1 MRLGVLDVGS
11 NTVHLQ
17 IMDAHH
23 GAAPLAQSSFK
34 HELRL
39 TQFLD
44 TDGAISDAGLEQLLL
59 AIKDVYKQ
67 ASNFELDESL
77 AFATS
82 AIREATNS
90 EEILKA
96 VRQSTG
102 IDLEV
107 LSGADEARFTFL
119 AVRRWLG
126 WSAGDI
132 LMLDIGGGSL
142 EIAHGEQEDPSS
154 AFSVQLGAGRLTRN
168 FLTGDPFTEKTLNT
182 LKSYIKE
189 ILEPIGEE
197 LGPLTKNYA
206 IGTSKTFR
214 TLRRIQMHYLPDY
227 GNNLT
232 LNGLNLMVPK
242 LQKMNLKERS
252 SLPGVS
258 PGRAQQIVAGAMVA
272 QGAMKKL
279 NLDYVVQCPW
289 ALREG
294 IVLKRLDWLKG

>member
-23 GAAPLAQSSFK
+23 GAAPLAQSSYK
-34 HELRL
+34 VELRL
-39 TQFLD
+39 TEYLD
-44 TDGAISDAGLEQLLL
+44 ESGAITQGGLENLIES
-59 AIKDVYKQ
+59 IKNVYLQ
-67 ASNFELDESL
+67 ASKFELDETL

-82 AIREATNS
+82 AIREASNS
-90 EEILKA
+90 QEVLDT
-96 VRQSTG
+96 VRTVTG
-102 IDLEV
+102 VDLQV

-142 EIAHGEQEDPSS
+142 EIAHGEQESPSS

-168 FLTGDPFTEKTLNT
+168 FLNGDPYTEKSL
-182 LKSYIKE
+182 LKLKAHIKE
-189 ILEPIGEE
+189 TLDPIGQE
-197 LGPLTKNYA
+197 LGEMTKNYA

-214 TLRRIQMHYLPDY
+214 TLRRIQEHFLPDY
-227 GNNLT
+227 GVNLT
-232 LNGLNLMVPK
+232 LNGLNLIVPK
-242 LQKMNLKERS
+242 LQRMEIKDRMT
-252 SLPGVS
+252 LPGVS
-258 PGRAQQIVAGAMVA
+258 PGRAKQIVAGAMVA

-294 IVLKRLDWLKG
+294 IVLQRLDWLNN

>member
-23 GAAPLAQSSFK
+23 GAAPVAQSSFK
-34 HELRL
+34 HEIRL
-39 TQFLD
+39 TQYLD
-44 TDGAISDAGLEQLLL
+44 SSGAITEEGVNKLIESISD
-59 AIKDVYKQ
+59 VFKQ
-67 ASNFELDESL
+67 AEEFELDESL

-82 AIREATNS
+82 AIREASNS
-90 EEILKA
+90 EQILETLRHK
-96 VRQSTG
+96 TG
-102 IDLEV
+102 TALEV
-107 LSGADEARFTFL
+107 LSGEDEARFTFL

-142 EIAHGEQEDPSS
+142 EIAHGEQEEPSY
-154 AFSVQLGAGRLTRN
+154 AYSVQLGAGRLTRQ
-168 FLTGDPFTEKTLNT
+168 FLNGDPFSEKSLDD
-182 LKSYIKE
+182 LKSHIKSTLEE
-189 ILEPIGEE
+189 IGGE
-197 LGPLTKNYA
+197 LGPVTKNYA

-232 LNGLNLMVPK
+232 LNGLNIMVPK
-242 LQKMNLKERS
+242 LQKMTLKERS

-258 PGRAQQIVAGAMVA
+258 PGRAIQIVAGAMVA

-294 IVLKRLDWLKG
+294 IVLKRLDWLKQ

>member
-23 GAAPLAQSSFK
+23 GSAPLAQSSFK
-34 HELRL
+34 NELRL
-39 TQFLD
+39 TEYLD
-44 TDGAISDAGLEQLLL
+44 ENGAISEVGLEKLVNS
-59 AIKDVYKQ
+59 IKDVYRQ
-67 ASNFELDESL
+67 AEAFDLDESL

-82 AIREATNS
+82 AIREASNS
-90 EEILKA
+90 EVVLAA
-96 VRQSTG
+96 VRNVTG

-107 LSGADEARFTFL
+107 LSGSDEARFTFL

-142 EIAHGEQEDPSS
+142 EIAHGDQEEPSS

-168 FLTGDPFTEKTLNT
+168 FLQGDPFTEKTLNN
-182 LKSYIKE
+182 LKVHIKE
-189 ILEPIGEE
+189 TLEPIGAD
-197 LGPLTKNYA
+197 LGQLTKNYA

-214 TLRRIQMHYLPDY
+214 TLRRIQMHYLPNY
-227 GNNLT
+227 GNHLT
-232 LNGLNLMVPK
+232 LYGLNIMVPK
-242 LQKMNLKERS
+242 LQKMTLKERM

-279 NLDYVVQCPW
+279 NLDYIEQCPW

-294 IVLKRLDWLKG
+294 IVLQRLDWLKQ

>member
-23 GAAPLAQSSFK
+23 GSAPLAQSSFK
-34 HELRL
+34 NELRL
-39 TQFLD
+39 TEYLD
-44 TDGAISDAGLEQLLL
+44 ENGAISEVGLEKLVNS
-59 AIKDVYKQ
+59 IKDVYRQ
-67 ASNFELDESL
+67 AEAFDLDESL

-82 AIREATNS
+82 AIREASNS
-90 EEILKA
+90 EVVLAA
-96 VRQSTG
+96 VRNVTG

-107 LSGADEARFTFL
+107 LSGSDEARFTFL

-142 EIAHGEQEDPSS
+142 EIAHGDQEEPSS

-168 FLTGDPFTEKTLNT
+168 FLQGDPFTEKTLNN
-182 LKSYIKE
+182 LKVHIKE
-189 ILEPIGEE
+189 TLEPIGAD
-197 LGPLTKNYA
+197 LGQLTKNYA

-214 TLRRIQMHYLPDY
+214 TLRRIQMHYLPNY
-227 GNNLT
+227 GNHLT
-232 LNGLNLMVPK
+232 LNGLNIMVPK
-242 LQKMNLKERS
+242 LQKMTLKERM

-279 NLDYVVQCPW
+279 NLDYIEQCPW

-294 IVLKRLDWLKG
+294 IVLQRLDWLKQ

>member
-23 GAAPLAQSSFK
+23 GSAPTAQSSFK
-34 HELRL
+34 EEIRL
-39 TQFLD
+39 TQYLD
-44 TDGAISDAGLEQLLL
+44 ETGSISEEGLRLLIS
-59 AIKDVYKQ
+59 AIKSVYKQ
-67 ASNFELDESL
+67 ASKIELDESL

-82 AIREATNS
+82 AIREASNS
-90 EEILKA
+90 DDVLGK
-96 VRQSTG
+96 VRVSTG

-107 LSGADEARFTFL
+107 LSGSDEARFTFL

-142 EIAHGEQEDPSS
+142 EIAHGEQEDPNS
-154 AFSVQLGAGRLTRN
+154 AFSLQLGAGRLTRN
-168 FLTGDPFTEKTLNT
+168 FLKGDPFSEKSLSE
-182 LKSYIKE
+182 LKNYINE
-189 ILEPIGEE
+189 ELEPIGQE
-197 LGPLTKNYA
+197 LGLVTKNYA

-214 TLRRIQMHYLPDY
+214 TLKRIQMHYLPDF
-227 GNNLT
+227 GENLT

-242 LQKMNLKERS
+242 LQKMNVKERAA
-252 SLPGVS
+252 LPSVS
-258 PGRAQQIVAGAMVA
+258 QGRATQIVAGAMVA
-272 QGAMKKL
+272 QGVLKKL
-279 NLDYVVQCPW
+279 GLEYVIQCPW

-294 IVLKRLDWLKG
+294 IVLRRLDWLKQ

>member
-11 NTVHLQ
+11 NTIHLQ

-23 GAAPLAQSSFK
+23 GSAPLAQSSFK
-34 HELRL
+34 VELRL
-39 TQFLD
+39 TEYINES
-44 TDGAISDAGLEQLLL
+44 GAISKEGISNLIT
-59 AIKDVYKQ
+59 AITDVFKE
-67 ASNFELDESL
+67 ASKFKLDETL

-90 EEILKA
+90 
-96 VRQSTG
+96 
-102 IDLEV
+102 DEV
-107 LSGADEARFTFL
+107 LSSVFKFTNVDLQVLSGSDEAKFTFL

-142 EIAHGEQEDPSS
+142 EIAHGEQENPSS
-154 AFSVQLGAGRLTRN
+154 AFSVQLGSGRLTRN
-168 FLTGDPFTEKTLNT
+168 FLSGDPFTEKSLEK
-182 LKSYIKE
+182 LKGHIKE
-189 ILEPIGEE
+189 TLEPIGAEIGE
-197 LGPLTKNYA
+197 ITKNYA

-214 TLRRIQMHYLPDY
+214 SLRRIQMHYLPNY
-227 GNNLT
+227 GENLT
-232 LNGLNLMVPK
+232 LNGLNQMVPK
-242 LQKMNLKERS
+242 LQKMDLKSRM
-252 SLPGVS
+252 SLPGLS
-258 PGRAQQIVAGAMVA
+258 PGRAKQIVAGAMVA

-294 IVLKRLDWLKG
+294 IVLQRLDWLKQ

>member
-17 IMDAHH
+17 VMDAHH

-34 HELRL
+34 VELRL
-39 TQFLD
+39 TEYLD
-44 TDGAISDAGLEQLLL
+44 SVGAISPDGIRKLVT
-59 AIKDVYKQ
+59 AIEEVYKQ
-67 ASNFELDESL
+67 ASIYQLDETL

-90 EEILKA
+90 DQVLDE
-96 VRQSTG
+96 VFNSTNVE
-102 IDLEV
+102 LQV

-142 EIAHGEQEDPSS
+142 EIAHGEQENPSS
-154 AFSVQLGAGRLTRN
+154 AFSVQLGGGRLTRN
-168 FLTGDPFTEKTLNT
+168 YLSGDPFSEKSLEK
-182 LKSYIKE
+182 LKSHIKE
-189 ILEPIGEE
+189 TLDPISMEIGEI
-197 LGPLTKNYA
+197 TKNYA

-214 TLRRIQMHYLPDY
+214 SLRRIQMHYLPNY
-227 GNNLT
+227 GENLT
-232 LNGLNLMVPK
+232 LNGLNIMVPK
-242 LQKMNLKERS
+242 LQKMDLKARMN
-252 SLPGVS
+252 LPGLS
-258 PGRAQQIVAGAMVA
+258 PGRAKQIVAGAMVA

-279 NLDYVVQCPW
+279 NLDYIVQCPW

-294 IVLKRLDWLKG
+294 IVLQRLDWLKQ

>member
-59 AIKDVYKQ
+59 SIKDVYKQ

-182 LKSYIKE
+182 LKSHIKE

>member
-34 HELRL
+34 HEIRL
-39 TQFLD
+39 TQYLD
-44 TDGAISDAGLEQLLL
+44 NQGAISHEGVAKLVESIQ
-59 AIKDVYKQ
+59 DVYKQ
-67 ASNFELDESL
+67 ASHFDLDESL

-90 EEILKA
+90 DQVLEQVHLK
-96 VRQSTG
+96 TK
-102 IDLEV
+102 IELEV
-107 LSGADEARFTFL
+107 LSGEDEARFTFL

-132 LMLDIGGGSL
+132 LVLDIGGGSL
-142 EIAHGEQEDPSS
+142 EIAHGEQEDPSY
-154 AFSVQLGAGRLTRN
+154 ALSVQLGAGRLTRN
-168 FLTGDPFTEKTLNT
+168 FLTGDPFTEKTLVN
-182 LKSYIKE
+182 LKNHIKE
-189 ILEPIGEE
+189 TLEPIGEA
-197 LGPLTKNYA
+197 LGEVTKNYA

-242 LQKMNLKERS
+242 LQKMTLKERS

-258 PGRAQQIVAGAMVA
+258 PGRANQIVAGAMVA

-294 IVLKRLDWLKG
+294 IVLKRLDWLKQ

>member
-23 GAAPLAQSSFK
+23 GAAPLAQSSYK
-34 HELRL
+34 VELRL
-39 TQFLD
+39 TEYLD
-44 TDGAISDAGLEQLLL
+44 ESGAITQGGLENLIES
-59 AIKDVYKQ
+59 IKNVYLQ
-67 ASNFELDESL
+67 ASKFELDETL

-82 AIREATNS
+82 AIREASNS
-90 EEILKA
+90 QEVLDT
-96 VRQSTG
+96 VRTVTG
-102 IDLEV
+102 VDLQV

-142 EIAHGEQEDPSS
+142 EIAHGEQESPSS

-168 FLTGDPFTEKTLNT
+168 FLNGDPYTEKSL
-182 LKSYIKE
+182 LKLKAHIKE
-189 ILEPIGEE
+189 TLDPIGQE
-197 LGPLTKNYA
+197 LGEMTKNYA

-214 TLRRIQMHYLPDY
+214 TLRRIQEHFLPDY
-227 GNNLT
+227 GVNLT
-232 LNGLNLMVPK
+232 LNGLNLIVPK
-242 LQKMNLKERS
+242 LQRMEIKDRMT
-252 SLPGVS
+252 LPGVS
-258 PGRAQQIVAGAMVA
+258 PGRAKQIVAGAMGA
-272 QGAMKKL
+272 QGAMKKI

-294 IVLKRLDWLKG
+294 IVLQRLDWLNN

>member
-23 GAAPLAQSSFK
+23 GSAPLAQSSFK
-34 HELRL
+34 NELRL
-39 TQFLD
+39 TEYLD
-44 TDGAISDAGLEQLLL
+44 ENGAISEVGLEKLVNS
-59 AIKDVYKQ
+59 IKDVYRQ
-67 ASNFELDESL
+67 AEAFDLDESL

-82 AIREATNS
+82 AIREASNS
-90 EEILKA
+90 EVVLAA
-96 VRQSTG
+96 VRNVTG

-107 LSGADEARFTFL
+107 LSGSDEARFTFL

-142 EIAHGEQEDPSS
+142 EIAHGDQEEPSS

-168 FLTGDPFTEKTLNT
+168 FLQGDPFTEKTLNI
-182 LKSYIKE
+182 LKAHIKE
-189 ILEPIGEE
+189 TLEPIGAD
-197 LGPLTKNYA
+197 LGQLTKNYA

-214 TLRRIQMHYLPDY
+214 TLRRIQMHYLPNY
-227 GNNLT
+227 GNHLT
-232 LNGLNLMVPK
+232 LNGLNIMVPK
-242 LQKMNLKERS
+242 LQKMTLKERM

-279 NLDYVVQCPW
+279 NLDYIEQCPW

-294 IVLKRLDWLKG
+294 IVLQRLDWLKQ

>member
-34 HELRL
+34 HEIQL
-39 TQFLD
+39 THYLD
-44 TDGAISDAGLEQLLL
+44 EDGAITETGLEQLLF
-59 AIKDVYKQ
+59 AIKDVYRQ
-67 ASNFELDESL
+67 ASDFELDESL

-82 AIREATNS
+82 AIREASNS
-90 EEILKA
+90 EKILET
-96 VRQSTG
+96 VRIITS

-107 LSGADEARFTFL
+107 LSGEDEAKFTFL

-132 LMLDIGGGSL
+132 LILDIGGGSL
-142 EIAHGEQEDPSS
+142 EIAHGEQENPTS
-154 AFSVQLGAGRLTRN
+154 AFSVLLGASRLTRE
-168 FLTGDPFTEKTLNT
+168 FLYGDPYSEKSIIN
-182 LKSYIKE
+182 LKSHIKE
-189 ILEPIGEE
+189 ILEPIGIEI
-197 LGPLTKNYA
+197 GPLSKNYA

-227 GNNLT
+227 GENLT
-232 LNGLNLMVPK
+232 LNGLNIMVPK
-242 LQKMNLKERS
+242 LQKMTIKERAA
-252 SLPGVS
+252 LPGVS
-258 PGRAQQIVAGAMVA
+258 PSRAQQIVAGAMVA

-279 NLDYVVQCPW
+279 NLDYIIQCPW

-294 IVLKRLDWLKG
+294 IVLKRLDWLKQ

>member
-34 HELRL
+34 HEIQL
-39 TQFLD
+39 THFLD
-44 TDGAISDAGLEQLLL
+44 EEGAITETGLEHLLM
-59 AIKDVYKQ
+59 AIKDVYRQ
-67 ASNFELDESL
+67 ASNFELDDSL

-82 AIREATNS
+82 AIREASNS
-90 EEILKA
+90 EKILEA
-96 VRQSTG
+96 VRKITN

-107 LSGADEARFTFL
+107 LSGEDEAKFTFL

-132 LMLDIGGGSL
+132 LILDIGGGSL
-142 EIAHGEQEDPSS
+142 EIAHGEQENPTS
-154 AFSVQLGAGRLTRN
+154 AFSVLLGASRLTRE
-168 FLTGDPFTEKTLNT
+168 FLYGDPYTEKSITN
-182 LKSYIKE
+182 LKSHIKE
-189 ILEPIGEE
+189 VLEPIGIEI
-197 LGPLTKNYA
+197 GPLTKNYA

-227 GNNLT
+227 GDNLT
-232 LNGLNLMVPK
+232 LNGLNIMVPK
-242 LQKMNLKERS
+242 LQKMTIKERAA
-252 SLPGVS
+252 LPGVS
-258 PGRAQQIVAGAMVA
+258 PSRAQQIVAGAMVA

-279 NLDYVVQCPW
+279 NLDYIIQCPW

-294 IVLKRLDWLKG
+294 IVLKRLDWLRQ

>member
-34 HELRL
+34 HEIQL
-39 TQFLD
+39 THFLD
-44 TDGAISDAGLEQLLL
+44 EKGAITETGLEHLLM
-59 AIKDVYKQ
+59 AIKDVYRQ

-82 AIREATNS
+82 AIREASNS
-90 EEILKA
+90 EKILEA
-96 VRQSTG
+96 VRKITN

-107 LSGADEARFTFL
+107 LSGEDEAKFTFL

-132 LMLDIGGGSL
+132 LILDIGGGSL
-142 EIAHGEQEDPSS
+142 EIAHGEQENPTS
-154 AFSVQLGAGRLTRN
+154 AFSVLLGASRLTRE
-168 FLTGDPFTEKTLNT
+168 FLYGDPYSEKSIIN
-182 LKSYIKE
+182 LKSHIKE
-189 ILEPIGEE
+189 ILEPIGIEI
-197 LGPLTKNYA
+197 GPLSKNYA

-227 GNNLT
+227 GENLT
-232 LNGLNLMVPK
+232 LNGLNIMVPK
-242 LQKMNLKERS
+242 LQKMTIKERAA
-252 SLPGVS
+252 LPGVS
-258 PGRAQQIVAGAMVA
+258 PSRAQQIVAGAMVA

-279 NLDYVVQCPW
+279 NLDYIIQCPW

-294 IVLKRLDWLKG
+294 IVLKRLDWLKQ

>member
-59 AIKDVYKQ
+59 SIKDVYKQ

-82 AIREATNS
+82 AIREATNA

-182 LKSYIKE
+182 LKSHIKE

-227 GNNLT
+227 GHNLT

>member
-17 IMDAHH
+17 IMDAEH
-23 GAAPLAQSSFK
+23 GAAPLAKSSFK
-34 HELRL
+34 VELRL
-39 TQFLD
+39 TEYLD
-44 TDGAISDAGLEQLLL
+44 DLGAITQTGLENLLL
-59 AIKDVYKQ
+59 AIKNVYLQGKD
-67 ASNFELDESL
+67 FELDDTL

-90 EEILKA
+90 NEILEA
-96 VRQSTG
+96 VRKVIG

-142 EIAHGEQEDPSS
+142 EIAHGEEENPSS

-168 FLTGDPFTEKTLNT
+168 FIVGDPFTEKTLEK
-182 LKSYIKE
+182 LKNHIKE
-189 ILEPIGEE
+189 TLDPVSEQLGILP
-197 LGPLTKNYA
+197 KNYA
-206 IGTSKTFR
+206 VGTSKTFR

-227 GNNLT
+227 GENLT
-232 LNGLNLMVPK
+232 LNGLNIMVPK
-242 LQKMNLKERS
+242 LQRMTIKERME
-252 SLPGVS
+252 LPGVS
-258 PGRAQQIVAGAMVA
+258 AGRAKQIVAGAMVA

-279 NLDYVVQCPW
+279 NLDYMIQCPW

-294 IVLKRLDWLKG
+294 IVLQRLDWLK

>member
-23 GAAPLAQSSFK
+23 GSAPTAQSSFK
-34 HELRL
+34 EEIRL
-39 TQFLD
+39 TQYLD
-44 TDGAISDAGLEQLLL
+44 QMGSISEEGLKLLISAIQS
-59 AIKDVYKQ
+59 VYKQ
-67 ASNFELDESL
+67 ASKIELDETL

-82 AIREATNS
+82 AIREASNS
-90 EEILKA
+90 DDVLER
-96 VRQSTG
+96 VRTSTG

-107 LSGADEARFTFL
+107 LSGSDEARFTFL

-154 AFSVQLGAGRLTRN
+154 AFSLQLGAGRLTRN
-168 FLTGDPFTEKTLNT
+168 FLREDPYSEKSLSE
-182 LKSYIKE
+182 LKEFIKE
-189 ILEPIGEE
+189 KLEPIGIE
-197 LGPLTKNYA
+197 LGSVSKNYA

-214 TLRRIQMHYLPDY
+214 TLKRIQMHYLPDF
-227 GNNLT
+227 GENLT
-232 LNGLNLMVPK
+232 LNGLNIMVPK
-242 LQKMNLKERS
+242 LQKMSLKERAA
-252 SLPGVS
+252 LPSVS
-258 PGRAQQIVAGAMVA
+258 PGRALQIVAGAMVA
-272 QGAMKKL
+272 QGALKKL

-294 IVLKRLDWLKG
+294 IVLKRLDWLKQ